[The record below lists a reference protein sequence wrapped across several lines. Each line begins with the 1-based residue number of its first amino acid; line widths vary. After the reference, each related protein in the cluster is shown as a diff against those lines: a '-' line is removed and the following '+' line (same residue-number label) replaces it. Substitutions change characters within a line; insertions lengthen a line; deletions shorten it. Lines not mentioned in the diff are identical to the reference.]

1 MGDLREHRVSG
12 EVVFE
17 GRVVGVRVDTA
28 SLPGGAIARREVV
41 EHPPSVVV
49 VPIDS
54 NGDMVMVRQF
64 RYPVGE
70 TLVEAP
76 AGSVEDGELPEQSA
90 QRELQ
95 EEIGYRAESLER
107 LGSFWMSPGYCTEL
121 MHAFVARGLSP
132 SALDPDDDENIEV
145 VRRPLS
151 EARALIERG
160 EVRDAKTIAA
170 LLMLASAA
178 QPGSPSLPRA
188 RPAPERARS
197 HRVQCRRP

>member
-95 EEIGYRAESLER
+95 EEIGYRANR
-107 LGSFWMSPGYCTEL
+107 WN
-121 MHAFVARGLSP
+121 
-132 SALDPDDDENIEV
+132 DW
-145 VRRPLS
+145 
-151 EARALIERG
+151 
-160 EVRDAKTIAA
+160 AA
-170 LLMLASAA
+170 S
-178 QPGSPSLPRA
+178 G
-188 RPAPERARS
+188 
-197 HRVQCRRP
+197 

>member
-1 MGDLREHRVSG
+1 M
-12 EVVFE
+12 
-17 GRVVGVRVDTA
+17 
-28 SLPGGAIARREVV
+28 
-41 EHPPSVVV
+41 

-54 NGDMVMVRQF
+54 NGDIVMVRQF

-132 SALDPDDDENIEV
+132 STLDPDDDENIEV

-178 QPGSPSLPRA
+178 KG
-188 RPAPERARS
+188 
-197 HRVQCRRP
+197 

>member
-1 MGDLREHRVSG
+1 MSG

-95 EEIGYRAESLER
+95 EEIGYRADSLER

-132 SALDPDDDENIEV
+132 STLDPDDDENIEV

-160 EVRDAKTIAA
+160 EIRDAKTIAA
-170 LLMLASAA
+170 LLMLDA
-178 QPGSPSLPRA
+178 RA
-188 RPAPERARS
+188 TD
-197 HRVQCRRP
+197 

>member
-1 MGDLREHRVSG
+1 MGDLRERRVSG

-121 MHAFVARGLSP
+121 MYAFVARGLSP
-132 SALDPDDDENIEV
+132 STLDPDDDENIEV

-170 LLMLASAA
+170 LLMLDA
-178 QPGSPSLPRA
+178 RA
-188 RPAPERARS
+188 TD
-197 HRVQCRRP
+197 

>member
-1 MGDLREHRVSG
+1 MTDLREHRVSG
-12 EVVFE
+12 EVVFA

-41 EHPPSVVV
+41 EHSPSVVV

-54 NGDMVMVRQF
+54 NGDIVMVRQF

-132 SALDPDDDENIEV
+132 STLDPDDDENIEV

-170 LLMLASAA
+170 LLMLDA
-178 QPGSPSLPRA
+178 RA
-188 RPAPERARS
+188 TD
-197 HRVQCRRP
+197 

>member
-1 MGDLREHRVSG
+1 MRDLREYRVSG

-121 MHAFVARGLSP
+121 MYAFVARGLSP
-132 SALDPDDDENIEV
+132 STLDPDDDENIEV

-170 LLMLASAA
+170 LLMLDA
-178 QPGSPSLPRA
+178 RA
-188 RPAPERARS
+188 TD
-197 HRVQCRRP
+197 

>member
-1 MGDLREHRVSG
+1 MADLREHRVSG

-28 SLPGGAIARREVV
+28 SLPDGRTARREVV
-41 EHPPSVVV
+41 EHQPSVVV

-70 TLVEAP
+70 TLLEAP
-76 AGSVEDGELPEQSA
+76 AGNMEDGELPEECA

-132 SALDPDDDENIEV
+132 STLDPDDDENIEV
-145 VRRPLS
+145 VRKPLS

-170 LLMLASAA
+170 LLMMN
-178 QPGSPSLPRA
+178 A
-188 RPAPERARS
+188 RTAD
-197 HRVQCRRP
+197 

>member
-1 MGDLREHRVSG
+1 MRDLREHRVSG

-28 SLPGGAIARREVV
+28 SLPDGRTARREVV
-41 EHPPSVVV
+41 EHQPSVVV

-70 TLVEAP
+70 TLLEAP
-76 AGSVEDGELPEQSA
+76 AGNMEDGELPEECA

-132 SALDPDDDENIEV
+132 STLDPDDDESIEV

-151 EARALIERG
+151 EARALIDRG

-170 LLMLASAA
+170 LSMMRGRAA
-178 QPGSPSLPRA
+178 G
-188 RPAPERARS
+188 
-197 HRVQCRRP
+197 